1 VGGMT
6 GGPNLST
13 RPFVNARPVWLVTAV
28 AAAVVAVTLGM
39 LGISYLQGNR
49 TLAQRIADRD
59 ELQRRH
65 DAIVDELRVE
75 VRNLERVPWRSL
87 AARISSTNV
96 ILRERA
102 FSWLEMLDDLE
113 QVLPYDVRIIKV
125 TPKVTGDEVQ
135 IGLEAVCK
143 SREAVLELLDNMIRD
158 PRFAEPTPLGE
169 EFPEASANATF
180 DLRFTVTYLPMEAE
194 S

>member
-1 VGGMT
+1 MT
-6 GGPNLST
+6 GGPNLAS
-13 RPFVNARPVWLVTAV
+13 RPFVNDRPVWLVTAV
-28 AAAVVAVTLGM
+28 AAAVVAVTLGL

-49 TLAQRIADRD
+49 TLAERIADRD

-65 DAIVDELRVE
+65 DAIVDEVRTE

-102 FSWLEMLDDLE
+102 FSWLEMLDDIE
-113 QVLPYDVRIIKV
+113 EVLPYDVRIIKI
-125 TPKVTGDEVQ
+125 TPKVEGERVL
-135 IGLEAVCK
+135 IGLDAVCRT
-143 SREAVLELLDNMIRD
+143 REALLELLDNMIQD
-158 PRFAEPTPLGE
+158 PRFAEPTPRSEVL
-169 EFPEASANATF
+169 PEASDSATF
-180 DLRFTVTYLPMEAE
+180 ELTFTVTYLPGEAE